1 MTSGE
6 FRQALIEL
14 GYPSFRAD
22 QINDWIFK
30 KQVFDTERM
39 TNLPQE
45 IKALIGSRISFSLP
59 EIVRHQQS
67 KRDQTEKFLLGLED
81 AQTIESVLLHHKDRI
96 TACIS
101 SQVGCPLKCDFCAT
115 GQSGF
120 QRNLRCEEI
129 TGQVLVMEKHR
140 NSTKGTPG
148 RSIGNVVFMGMGEP
162 LLNYESVKQAV
173 GIFTDPKQFGISK
186 RRISISTAGIVPA
199 IDRLGKEIASGSSGL
214 SGITL
219 SVSLHAPNNAIR
231 DKLMPINRKYPVEE
245 LVFTIRKYIEMTGDR
260 VTIEYI
266 LIEHVNDSDEAAE
279 ELCQLLKG
287 LKVNIN
293 LIPFNPVQ
301 DSYRRP
307 GEETIQRFLG
317 ILERNGIESVL
328 RIEKGTD
335 IEGACGQLRNKG
347 DRS

>member
-1 MTSGE
+1 
-6 FRQALIEL
+6 
-14 GYPSFRAD
+14 
-22 QINDWIFK
+22 
-30 KQVFDTERM
+30 
-39 TNLPQE
+39 
-45 IKALIGSRISFSLP
+45 
-59 EIVRHQQS
+59 
-67 KRDQTEKFLLGLED
+67 
-81 AQTIESVLLHHKDRI
+81 
-96 TACIS
+96 
-101 SQVGCPLKCDFCAT
+101 
-115 GQSGF
+115 
-120 QRNLRCEEI
+120 
-129 TGQVLVMEKHR
+129 MEKHR
-140 NSTKGTPG
+140 NSTKGMPG
-148 RSIGNVVFMGMGEP
+148 RSIGNIVFMGMGEP
-162 LLNYESVKQAV
+162 LLNYEPVKQAI

-199 IDRLGKEIASGSSGL
+199 IDHLGKEIASGSSGL

-266 LIEHVNDSDEAAE
+266 LIEHVNDSDETAE

-293 LIPFNPVQ
+293 LIPVNPVQ

-307 GEETIQRFLG
+307 TEEKIQRFLG